1 MNIIEIVEKK
11 INNFINNNEEFIN
24 NNNVPFNNNNNE
36 PFNNN
41 NPALTYNINV
51 NFSFL

>member
-24 NNNVPFNNNNNE
+24 NNNE